1 MQVPA
6 VQGRVAFVTGG
17 ASGLGR
23 ATCLALAEA
32 GAHAV
37 VADIDRAGADATV
50 ERVQA
55 AGGSAEARTF
65 DVTDPAQRVSAMAD
79 LFGAHGRSFDILVNV
94 AGIDRPGYLVDVDE
108 AAYAQVF
115 AVNCHGP
122 VFLMKE
128 FLNGYLGVHEGEQE
142 AEIFNV
148 LSISAVTVG
157 SGAVAYNSS
166 KAAFTKATEIF
177 QTEVREFSHPCRIQ
191 GIMPAAMDTPMM
203 EQWKIPAERMM
214 DPADVAAEIVHAL
227 QRPRTVVGQNLVFT
241 PRPENYPR

>member
-1 MQVPA
+1 MSGDLS
-6 VQGRVAFVTGG
+6 GRVAFVTGG

-23 ATCLALAEA
+23 AACLALARAEV
-32 GAHAV
+32 HV
-37 VADIDRAGADATV
+37 VAADINAAGLDTTV
-50 ERVQA
+50 ETITSN
-55 AGGSAEARTF
+55 GGSAEARTF
-65 DVTDPAQRVSAMAD
+65 DVTRGQDRVEAMAD
-79 LFGAHGRSFDILVNV
+79 LFGRFGGSFDILVNV

-108 AAYAQVF
+108 AAYTQVF

-128 FLNGYLGVHEGEQE
+128 FLNGFLGARSTQRE

-148 LSISAVTVG
+148 ISISAITVG

-166 KAAFTKATEIF
+166 KAAFAKATEIF
-177 QTEVREFSHPCRIQ
+177 QTEVREFGHPCRIQ

-203 EQWKIPAERMM
+203 EQWGIPAERMM

-227 QRPRTVVGQNLVFT
+227 RRPSTVLGQNLIFT
-241 PRPENYPR
+241 PRTEYFPR

>member
-1 MQVPA
+1 VPA

-23 ATCLALAEA
+23 ATCLALGAA

-37 VADIDRAGADATV
+37 VADVNHAGAEATA
-50 ERVQA
+50 EQIIA
-55 AGGSAEARTF
+55 AGGSAEALAF
-65 DVTDPAQRVSAMAD
+65 DVTDAAQRVSAMAG
-79 LFGAHGRSFDILVNV
+79 LFAQHGESFDILVNV

-108 AAYAQVF
+108 EAYAQVF

-128 FLNGYLGVHEGEQE
+128 FLNGYLGVRTGSGE

-203 EQWKIPAERMM
+203 EQWKIPKERMM
-214 DPADVAAEIVHAL
+214 EPGDVAAEILHAL
-227 QRPRTVVGQNLVFT
+227 SRPSGVLGQNLVFT
-241 PRPENYPR
+241 PRVENYPR

>member
-1 MQVPA
+1 
-6 VQGRVAFVTGG
+6 VAFVTGG

-23 ATCLALAEA
+23 ATCLALAAA
-32 GAHAV
+32 GAHVV
-37 VADIDRAGADATV
+37 VADIDAAGAASTL
-50 ERVQA
+50 EQVQS
-55 AGGSAEARTF
+55 AGGSAEVRLF
-65 DVTDPAQRVSAMAD
+65 DVTEAGHRVSAMAE
-79 LFGAHGRSFDILVNV
+79 LFAAHGEDFDILVNV

-128 FLNGYLGVHEGEQE
+128 FLNGYLGVHGGQRE

-214 DPADVAAEIVHAL
+214 QPADVAAEILHAL

-241 PRPENYPR
+241 PRPEYYPR

>member
-1 MQVPA
+1 VPA
-6 VQGRVAFVTGG
+6 LQGRVAFVTGG

-23 ATCLALAEA
+23 STCLALAAE
-32 GAHAV
+32 GVHVV
-37 VADIDRAGADATV
+37 VADVNTEGAEKTV
-50 ERVQA
+50 AALQA
-55 AGGSAEARTF
+55 DGGSGEARTF
-65 DVTDPAQRVSAMAD
+65 DVTDSAQRAQAMTE
-79 LFGAHGRSFDILVNV
+79 LFARHGGDFDILVNV

-108 AAYAQVF
+108 TAYAQVF

-122 VFLMKE
+122 VFLMQQ
-128 FLNGYLGVHEGEQE
+128 FLNGFLQARTGDRE

-177 QTEVREFSHPCRIQ
+177 QTEVREFGHPCRIQ

-227 QRPRTVVGQNLVFT
+227 RRPSTVTGQNLIFT
-241 PRPENYPR
+241 PRPENFPR

>member
-1 MQVPA
+1 MPA
-6 VQGRVAFVTGG
+6 LQGRVAFVTGG

-23 ATCLALAEA
+23 ATCVALAA
-32 GAHAV
+32 QGVQVV
-37 VADIDRAGADATV
+37 VADIDTAGAETTASTIRDS
-50 ERVQA
+50 
-55 AGGSAEARTF
+55 GGSAEVRPF
-65 DVTDPAQRVSAMAD
+65 DVTNGGHRVSAMAD
-79 LFGAHGRSFDILVNV
+79 LFAAHGESFDILVNV
-94 AGIDRPGYLVDVDE
+94 AGIDRPGYLTDVDE

-128 FLNGYLGVHEGEQE
+128 FLNGYLAVHSGDRE

-177 QTEVREFSHPCRIQ
+177 QTEVREFAHPCRIQ

-214 DPADVAAEIVHAL
+214 QAGDVAAEIVHAL
-227 QRPRTVVGQNLVFT
+227 QRPRSVVGQNLIFT

>member
-1 MQVPA
+1 MPA

-23 ATCLALAEA
+23 ATCLALAAA
-32 GAHAV
+32 GAHTV
-37 VADIDRAGADATV
+37 VADVDSAGAGATV
-50 ERVQA
+50 EQVRS

-65 DVTDPAQRVSAMAD
+65 DVTRSEHRVSAMAE
-79 LFGAHGRSFDILVNV
+79 LFAAHGDDFDILVNV

-128 FLNGYLGVHEGEQE
+128 FLNGYLGVRSGERE

-214 DPADVAAEIVHAL
+214 QPSDVAAEILHAL

>member
-1 MQVPA
+1 M
-6 VQGRVAFVTGG
+6 
-17 ASGLGR
+17 
-23 ATCLALAEA
+23 AE
-32 GAHAV
+32 
-37 VADIDRAGADATV
+37 
-50 ERVQA
+50 
-55 AGGSAEARTF
+55 
-65 DVTDPAQRVSAMAD
+65 
-79 LFGAHGRSFDILVNV
+79 LFGRHGERFDILVNV
-94 AGIDRPGYLVDVDE
+94 AGIDRPGYLTDVDE

-128 FLNGYLGVHEGEQE
+128 FLNGYLAVRSGSGE

-177 QTEVREFSHPCRIQ
+177 QTEVREFGHPCRIQ

-203 EQWKIPAERMM
+203 EQWKIPKERMM
-214 DPADVAAEIVHAL
+214 EPAWVAAEIVHAL
-227 QRPRTVVGQNLVFT
+227 QRPSGAVGQNLIFT
-241 PRPENYPR
+241 PRVENYPR

>member
-1 MQVPA
+1 VPA
-6 VQGRVAFVTGG
+6 LQGRVAFVTGG

-23 ATCLALAEA
+23 ATCRALAAE
-32 GAHAV
+32 GVHVV
-37 VADIDRAGADATV
+37 VADIDTAGAGRTLA
-50 ERVQA
+50 ELEA
-55 AGGSAEARTF
+55 AGGRGEALTF
-65 DVTDPAQRVSAMAD
+65 DVTSSSDRREAVAALFARHGAD
-79 LFGAHGRSFDILVNV
+79 FDILVNV

-108 AAYAQVF
+108 DAYAQVF

-128 FLNGYLGVHEGEQE
+128 FLNGFLAVHRGDRE

-177 QTEVREFSHPCRIQ
+177 QTEVREFSHPLRIQ

-227 QRPRTVVGQNLVFT
+227 SRPSTVTGQNLIFT
-241 PRPENYPR
+241 PRPEVFPR

>member
-1 MQVPA
+1 MPA
-6 VQGRVAFVTGG
+6 VAGRVAFVTGG
-17 ASGLGR
+17 ASGLGQ
-23 ATCLALAEA
+23 ATCLALAAA
-32 GAHAV
+32 GAHV
-37 VADIDRAGADATV
+37 VAADVNSDGAATTV
-50 ERVQA
+50 EQVTA
-55 AGGSAEARTF
+55 AGGSAAARVF
-65 DVTDPAQRVSAMAD
+65 DVTDADHRVAAMAE
-79 LFGAHGRSFDILVNV
+79 LFAAHGEAFDILVNV

-128 FLNGYLGVHEGEQE
+128 FLNGYLGVRTGDRE

-177 QTEVREFSHPCRIQ
+177 QTEVRDFSHPCRIQ

-203 EQWKIPAERMM
+203 EQWQIPAERMM
-214 DPADVAAEIVHAL
+214 DPADVAAEILHAL
-227 QRPRTVVGQNLVFT
+227 QRPSTVLGQNLIFT
-241 PRPENYPR
+241 PRPENFPR